1 MSEEKKKILEM
12 LSEGKIT
19 VDDAEKLLSKVGGS
33 RAENIDEPAA
43 VHVSDQ
49 PARNDSGSD
58 RPLRFLRV
66 VVDSEDGDKVN
77 VRVPLALI
85 RTGIKL
91 TAMLPSGAS
100 SKLSEQ
106 GIDLAHLGAL
116 EGDELIEALRDL
128 TVDVDSSDGDK
139 VRVFC
144 E

>member
-1 MSEEKKKILEM
+1 MTDEKKQILEM
-12 LSEGKIT
+12 LSEGKIS
-19 VDDAEKLLSKVGGS
+19 VDDAEKLLAKVGES
-33 RAENIDEPAA
+33 RVESFSEPAP
-43 VHVSDQ
+43 V
-49 PARNDSGSD
+49 PAPAPTPREEADPSK
-58 RPLRFLRV
+58 PLKFLRV

-91 TAMLPSGAS
+91 TTMLPSDAS
-100 SKLSEQ
+100 RKLSEQ

-116 EGDELIEALRDL
+116 EGDELIEALREL